1 MALIGLIHIIGGI
14 AVLLA
19 PQAAYVSQLSGPMML
34 LPHPIAI
41 AAGLIVVGV
50 MAISARL
57 VKMSERTRVALIAPQ
72 QIVLLIQ
79 LIGIG
84 VAAWKGAYPD
94 GYVPVPGNWWASLV
108 YSRGS
113 SRAVGAVP
121 VAHV

>member
-1 MALIGLIHIIGGI
+1 MPEDYRGLFAPVALIGLIHIIGGI

-19 PQAAYVSQLSGPMML
+19 PQAAYVSQLSGPMMV

-41 AAGLIVVGV
+41 AAALIVVGV

-94 GYVPVPGNWWASLV
+94 PS
-108 YSRGS
+108 
-113 SRAVGAVP
+113 AVQPLGMAMHELALP
-121 VAHV
+121 ML